1 MPKVLSILVI
11 SFLFITEIAG
21 ASQSTAQGR
30 VFVGTAVLPRF
41 CESEIL
47 SQVALAC

>member
-1 MPKVLSILVI
+1 MDITKFVVGVLSIALG
-11 SFLFITEIAG
+11 LLLAG
-21 ASQSTAQGR
+21 QLAPA
-30 VFVGTAVLPRF
+30 AVLPRF

>member
-1 MPKVLSILVI
+1 MSENKNNSSKNESLKDKVD
-11 SFLFITEIAG
+11 LFPIFRTM
-21 ASQSTAQGR
+21 
-30 VFVGTAVLPRF
+30 AVLPRF